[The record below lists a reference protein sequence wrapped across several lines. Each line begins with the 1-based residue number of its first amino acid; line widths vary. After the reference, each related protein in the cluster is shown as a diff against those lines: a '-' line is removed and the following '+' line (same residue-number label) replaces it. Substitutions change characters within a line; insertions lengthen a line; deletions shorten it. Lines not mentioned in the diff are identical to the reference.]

1 MGRNPQL
8 GNDRQTAS
16 RHEGHE
22 RVADS
27 RYPAN
32 GATACQNISG
42 NPIGAPFALTYQS
55 ARAFGARDD

>member
-1 MGRNPQL
+1 M
-8 GNDRQTAS
+8 TAKPRRAMKGASALHGS
-16 RHEGHE
+16 RH
-22 RVADS
+22 
-27 RYPAN
+27 PAN